1 MVGRG
6 GHGGQWTK
14 WSKKHAF
21 GMAGTLLNN
30 DDTGTCWEKLNSS
43 LPFLLEGWRTKS
55 NFLLKALKGI
65 AISTWYINEVRQS
78 DHLRSL
84 THR

>member
-1 MVGRG
+1 MSLLDGKNRRRVWEGQVNQVVNGGTG

-30 DDTGTCWEKLNSS
+30 DDTGTC
-43 LPFLLEGWRTKS
+43 
-55 NFLLKALKGI
+55 
-65 AISTWYINEVRQS
+65 
-78 DHLRSL
+78 
-84 THR
+84 